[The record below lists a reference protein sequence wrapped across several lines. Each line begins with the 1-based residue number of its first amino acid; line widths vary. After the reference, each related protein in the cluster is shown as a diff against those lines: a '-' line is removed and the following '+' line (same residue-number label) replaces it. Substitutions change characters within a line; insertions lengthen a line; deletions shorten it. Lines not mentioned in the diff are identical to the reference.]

1 MVAAMIAAGV
11 IAAASGVGPAAAAT
25 AQVTRYPYLTDVVA
39 AGGTDNATVNFAT
52 DPTVTAA
59 YVALGRAGGTCADT
73 RRTGSKTA
81 ISVNGVPENQ
91 WKVKFTGLSAGTR
104 YCYRLHSGSPTA
116 PGVDLLGSAGSPV
129 FSTPPAPGSSSSFKF
144 AVWGD
149 WGFTNSA
156 GTNPDQAALDA
167 RIAAS
172 GALFAL
178 GTGDTAYNSGSQT
191 NYGDLNQTG
200 SSISTVFA
208 PIFYKNIGDG
218 IPMYNALG
226 NHGINGTFLDVWP
239 QPTAPS
245 LSGGR
250 YQIDAYPSVN
260 GSNPANYASAW
271 YAFSVGRARI
281 YVLDAAWS
289 DSNVGSGNIYS
300 DDYAAHWTA
309 SDPEYQ
315 WLSQDLAAHP
325 GGLKLAVMHFP
336 MYADNATEGTDTYLH
351 SGSTSLADAPG
362 SLSTLLSRNGVKMVF
377 NGHMHAYERN
387 SKVAGE
393 SFVSYVTG
401 GGGGTLEPVGNNP
414 GGCGSYDAYA
424 VGWSPTK
431 GKGSACGSAPVPTSA
446 RQVFHYL
453 MVTVNG
459 SSVTVRPTD
468 ETGRTFDVHT
478 YGF

>member
-1 MVAAMIAAGV
+1 MVAALIATGV
-11 IAAASGVGPAAAAT
+11 IAAAPGARPAAAAT

-39 AGGTDNATVNFAT
+39 AGDTDNATVNFAT
-52 DPTVTAA
+52 DQTVTAA
-59 YVALGRAGGTCADT
+59 YVTLGPAGGTCAGT
-73 RRTGSKTA
+73 NRTGSKTA
-81 ISVNGVPENQ
+81 ISVNAVPENQ
-91 WKVKFTGLSAGTR
+91 WKVKFTGLSARTS
-104 YCYRLHSGSPTA
+104 YCYRLHSGSPTD
-116 PGVDLLGSAGSPV
+116 PGADLLGSDDSPV

-149 WGFTNSA
+149 WGFTNTA

-178 GTGDTAYNSGSQT
+178 GTGDTAYNGGSQT

-200 SSISTVFA
+200 SSISDVFA
-208 PIFYKNIGDG
+208 PNFYKNIGDG

-226 NHGINGTFLDVWP
+226 NHGASATFLNVWP

-260 GSNPANYASAW
+260 GSNPANYPSAW
-271 YAFSVGRARI
+271 YALSIGRARI
-281 YVLDAAWS
+281 YVLDATWS
-289 DSNVGSGNIYS
+289 NSNVGSGSIYS

-309 SDPEYQ
+309 SDAEYQ
-315 WLSQDLAAHP
+315 WLSSDLAAHP
-325 GGLKLAVMHFP
+325 GGLKIVVMHLP
-336 MYADNATEGTDTYLH
+336 MYADDASEHTDTYLH
-351 SGSTSLADAPG
+351 SGSTSLTDAPG
-362 SLSTLLSRNGVKMVF
+362 SLATLLSQNGVQMVL

-387 SKVAGE
+387 SRVAGE

-401 GGGGTLEPVGNNP
+401 GGGATLEPVGNNA

-431 GKGSACGSAPVPTSA
+431 LKGSACGSAPVPTSA
-446 RQVFHYL
+446 SQVFNYL
-453 MVTVNG
+453 MVTVNS

-478 YGF
+478 YEF